1 MPDPEHR
8 RKGGLGAGY
17 GDGSRWAA
25 ADYPPMLALIQGG
38 TLRPQQ
44 LIERVISLDEAAALL
59 PRFDRARLAGMTM
72 IDPQRP

>member
-1 MPDPEHR
+1 
-8 RKGGLGAGY
+8 
-17 GDGSRWAA
+17 
-25 ADYPPMLALIQGG
+25 MLALIQGG